1 MFFLGKVLQKTGLY
15 DIIPPVKGE
24 IRACRKRISAEEKG
38 GTMLKPELKK
48 MLAYNRE
55 GLKASART
63 MQDVYF
69 YTFSHGDKIM
79 CEGHDGLRTYM
90 YSYGQMDNKI
100 RCMAAG
106 LYAKIGAA
114 HQYVALE
121 MDNSVTWVA
130 AFWAILM
137 SGNKPYLVNMRYPKN
152 LTENILRSLNI
163 RYSVCVGQ
171 SQLYTE
177 GLDADALEGD
187 FAPVPAD
194 IFENEIAF
202 SSSATSMNEVICF
215 YTGKEISAHL
225 LAYEDFFRKGPRLAK
240 HYKGRLKQLAFLP
253 FYHVFGLIAVFF
265 WFTFFGRT
273 LVFLRDYNPDTILK
287 TCRRHQVTHI
297 FAVPMLWHTIEK
309 KVWAT
314 AREQNREEKLR
325 KALKFT
331 TKLQNIFPRFGA
343 WCAKRGLKSVTDKL
357 FGYSVMFCISGGS
370 SLRPSAMELVNGLG
384 YWLHNGYG
392 MSEIGIPSVELRKT
406 PKQRNRCS
414 IGMPASC
421 LSYKLDEE
429 NVLWVK
435 SPYLCARKM
444 VNGVLT
450 ETPEWFC
457 TGDIMTQEK
466 GYYYIQGRKGD
477 LVIGE
482 NGENI
487 NPDVVESRFTLEGVK
502 QMCVLGMT
510 TDEGQQL
517 CLVAQISPYM
527 TEAAISDIRNQA
539 YATNDTLPATMA
551 VKKFYFTFDELAP
564 PTAIKVSRTQLIR
577 KIEEGNV
584 KLTAFSDLQLTGYE
598 GEDTPLL
605 LQIKSLI
612 AQELQCDAATIGTD
626 SHIFYDL
633 GATSLQYFAII
644 SAISG
649 EFGLTQYEN
658 GEIYCYTPKELCAY
672 IERNL

>member
-1 MFFLGKVLQKTGLY
+1 
-15 DIIPPVKGE
+15 
-24 IRACRKRISAEEKG
+24 
-38 GTMLKPELKK
+38 MLKPELKK
-48 MLAYNRE
+48 MLDHNRE
-55 GLKASART
+55 GLKASDRT
-63 MQDVYF
+63 MRDIYF
-69 YTFSHGDKIM
+69 YTFSHQDRIM

-90 YSYGQMDNKI
+90 YSYGQMDKMI
-100 RCMAAG
+100 RRMAAG
-106 LYAKIGAA
+106 LYARIGAA

-121 MDNSVTWVA
+121 MDNSVQWVA

-137 SGNKPYLVNMRYPKN
+137 SGNKPYLVNLRYPKN
-152 LTENILRSLNI
+152 LTENILRTLNI
-163 RYSVCVGQ
+163 RYSVCMGQ

-177 GLDADALEGD
+177 GLDVAALEGEHP
-187 FAPVPAD
+187 AVPAEM
-194 IFENEIAF
+194 FENEIAF

-215 YTGKEISAHL
+215 YTGKEISAQM
-225 LAYEDFFRKGPRLAK
+225 LAYEDIFHWTPRIAK
-240 HYKGRLKQLAFLP
+240 HYKGSLKQLAFLP
-253 FYHVFGLIAVFF
+253 FYHVFGLVAVLF

-273 LVFLRDYNPDTILK
+273 LVFLRDYNPETILK

-314 AREQNREEKLR
+314 AKEQGREEKLR

-331 TKLQNIFPRFGA
+331 TKLQNVFPDFGA
-343 WCAKRGLKSVTDKL
+343 WCAKKMLKSVTDKL
-357 FGYSVMFCISGGS
+357 FGTSVLFCISGGS
-370 SLRPSAMELVNGLG
+370 SLRPSALELINGLG
-384 YWLHNGYG
+384 YSLHNGYG
-392 MSEIGIPSVELRKT
+392 MSEIGVPCVDNHKT
-406 PKQRNRCS
+406 PKTRNRAS
-414 IGMPASC
+414 IGRPVTMVNFR
-421 LSYKLDEE
+421 LDEE

-435 SPYLCARKM
+435 SPYLCASKM

-450 ETPEWFC
+450 KTPEWFC
-457 TGDIMTQEK
+457 TGDIMTEEK

-487 NPDVVESRFTLEGVK
+487 NPDTVESRFTLEGVK
-502 QMCVLGMT
+502 QMCILGMT

-517 CLVAQISPYM
+517 CMVAQVSPYVK
-527 TEAAISDIRNQA
+527 EEAIAAIRHQA
-539 YATNDTLPATMA
+539 YAINDTLPTAMA
-551 VKKFYFTFDELAP
+551 VKKFYFTFDDLAP
-564 PTAIKVSRTQLIR
+564 PTAIKVSRTQLLR
-577 KIEEGNV
+577 KIEDGSV
-584 KLTAFSDLQLTGYE
+584 KLTAFTDLQLTGSE

-605 LQIKSLI
+605 QRIKDVI
-612 AQELQCDAATIGTD
+612 AQEMQCQASAIGTD

-658 GEIYCYTPKELCAY
+658 GEIYCYTPRELCAY